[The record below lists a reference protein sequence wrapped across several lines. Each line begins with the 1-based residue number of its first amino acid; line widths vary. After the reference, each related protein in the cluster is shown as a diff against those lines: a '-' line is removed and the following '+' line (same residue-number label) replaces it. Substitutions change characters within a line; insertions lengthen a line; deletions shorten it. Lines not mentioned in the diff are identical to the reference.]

1 MITTDVIASLVG
13 KAWSLAFTPVNIMA
27 GFKKSGAYPL
37 NPGVI
42 DDRQVAPSLAV
53 NPSCKKKSVSD
64 EKGSESTET
73 CSTGSGVSSFSPEQE
88 ALFRRRYEEKFD
100 LPDPEYQKW
109 LAINQPE
116 DVKSSGSMVTH
127 ISGSR
132 SVQSSGTSS
141 DVLSEVLKLPEPQPP
156 KRKRKAGF
164 NTGKAVSITND
175 SFVSD
180 LKDKEEEKKAREEEK
195 KAKQIE
201 KQRKK
206 EEREK
211 KRAKAEKRKSRK
223 KIRNEKQIEELQKAN
238 KRQERMD

>member
-1 MITTDVIASLVG
+1 
-13 KAWSLAFTPVNIMA
+13 
-27 GFKKSGAYPL
+27 
-37 NPGVI
+37 
-42 DDRQVAPSLAV
+42 
-53 NPSCKKKSVSD
+53 
-64 EKGSESTET
+64 
-73 CSTGSGVSSFSPEQE
+73 VSSFSPEQE

-211 KRAKAEKRKSRK
+211 KKRARAEKKKEQEENKKRKADRRATK
-223 KIRNEKQIEELQKAN
+223 GN

>member
-1 MITTDVIASLVG
+1 M
-13 KAWSLAFTPVNIMA
+13 
-27 GFKKSGAYPL
+27 
-37 NPGVI
+37 
-42 DDRQVAPSLAV
+42 
-53 NPSCKKKSVSD
+53 
-64 EKGSESTET
+64 
-73 CSTGSGVSSFSPEQE
+73 SSFSPEQE

-109 LAINQPE
+109 LAINHPE
-116 DVKSSGSMVTH
+116 DVKLSGSMVTH

-211 KRAKAEKRKSRK
+211 KKRAKAEKRKNRK